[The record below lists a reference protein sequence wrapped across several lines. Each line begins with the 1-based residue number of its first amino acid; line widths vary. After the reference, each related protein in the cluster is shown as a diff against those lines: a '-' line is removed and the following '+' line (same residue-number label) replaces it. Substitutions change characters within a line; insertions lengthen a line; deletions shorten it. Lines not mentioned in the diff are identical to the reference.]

1 MSFLATEPARPASE
15 TPTDTDTV
23 ITNAAFWLDISLGD
37 LRKVMR
43 LDGQVTTE
51 RLRHAAIEAMTNV
64 NNELAEWRVKQQA
77 AGFEALKDVPV
88 SDDEQIDGESV
99 LTQRYRRAV
108 YCHTKANLVERRR
121 DVDTTGD
128 GDNLAEKLS
137 TTITDLWRDAR
148 WAIQDIQGNQ
158 RGIAELV

>member
-15 TPTDTDTV
+15 TPIDTDTV
-23 ITNAAFWLDISLGD
+23 ITNAAFWPDISLGD

-99 LTQRYRRAV
+99 LIQRYRRAV
-108 YCHTKANLVERRR
+108 YCHAKANLVERRR

-158 RGIAELV
+158 RGISELV

>member
-1 MSFLATEPARPASE
+1 MSFLATEPARQASE
-15 TPTDTDTV
+15 TPSDEDTV
-23 ITNAAFWLDISLGD
+23 ITNTAFWPDISLGD

-64 NNELAEWRVKQQA
+64 NNELKAWRVKQQA
-77 AGFEALKDVPV
+77 AGFETLNTVPAN
-88 SDDEQIDGESV
+88 DEEMIDNESV
-99 LTQRYRRAV
+99 LLQRYRRAV
-108 YCHTKANLVERRR
+108 YCHAKANLVERRR

-128 GDNLAEKLS
+128 GENLAEKLS